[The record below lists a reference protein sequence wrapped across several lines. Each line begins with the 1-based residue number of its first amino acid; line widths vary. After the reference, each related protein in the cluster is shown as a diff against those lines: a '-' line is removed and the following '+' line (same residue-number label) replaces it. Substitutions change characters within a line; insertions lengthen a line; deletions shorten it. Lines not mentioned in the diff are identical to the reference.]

1 MTLWESSMKTRIK
14 LSDIETVL
22 QYATS
27 VALLVV
33 SGTPLN
39 SVYYGLT
46 IVLYLAMTALLYFCG
61 KSRRK
66 SYRIKQAHGVFF
78 LICLISLMATMVIN
92 KDPDTGHYLGVIIQ
106 LAAAVLYVNVI
117 GYERFQE
124 ILYRLVMIICIY
136 SVILTLYC
144 NINKSFC
151 GTLPII
157 ESPAGS
163 SWRSFFNIYFLWGW
177 NEWLRL
183 IRNSACFR
191 EPGVWGAI
199 VCTTLFLKIVQLKRK
214 AITRNEMLGLLI
226 LLVGVLST
234 FSTTAILGLGICF
247 LAFLMAQGARKRTIF
262 WFAIIMIA
270 AVWLVISNWDF
281 LFGKFMAGS
290 DSYVS
295 FKERSDGI
303 WSGLNS
309 WINNPFFGVGCTR
322 YLEAVIGTSANS
334 FVDLLGKYG
343 IFFTSLIVIG
353 LLNWIWS
360 LKCKKVVKIL
370 HVCLMLVILCT
381 QNMILMPFFLI
392 PCLYGY
398 CKKTTKR

>member
-1 MTLWESSMKTRIK
+1 MKTIIK
-14 LSDIETVL
+14 ISNIEIVL
-22 QYATS
+22 QYVTS
-27 VALLVV
+27 VALLIA

-46 IVLYLAMTALLYFCG
+46 IVLYFALTVLLFFCG
-61 KSRRK
+61 KGRHK
-66 SYRIKQAHGVFF
+66 FYRIQRQHSVFF
-78 LICLISLMATMVIN
+78 LICAISLLLTMILN
-92 KDPDTGHYLGVIIQ
+92 NDQDIGHYLGIIIQ
-106 LAAAVLYVNVI
+106 LAAAILYVNVMR
-117 GYERFQE
+117 YERFQK

-136 SVILTLYC
+136 SMILTLYC

-163 SWRSFFNIYFLWGW
+163 NWRSFFNVYFLWGW

-199 VCTTLFLKIVQLKRK
+199 VCTVLFLKIVHLKRK
-214 AITRNEMLGLLI
+214 VTTRKEMLSLLI
-226 LLVGVLST
+226 LIVGVLST
-234 FSTTAILGLGICF
+234 FSTTAIIGLGICF
-247 LAFLMAQGARKRTIF
+247 LAFLLIQGARKRTII
-262 WFAIIMIA
+262 WASLIMVA
-270 AVWLVISNWDF
+270 AAWLVLSKWDF
-281 LFGKFMAGS
+281 LFGKFIAGS
-290 DSYVS
+290 DAYVS
-295 FKERSDGI
+295 FKDRTDGI

-309 WINNPFFGVGCTR
+309 WMNNPLFGVGCTR
-322 YLEAVIGTSANS
+322 YLETIVGTSANS

-343 IFFTSLIVIG
+343 IFFTMAIVIG
-353 LLNWIWS
+353 IINWIWS
-360 LKCKKVVKIL
+360 QECTQLIKIL
-370 HVCLMLVILCT
+370 HICLMLVILCT

-398 CKKTTKR
+398 CKIKKRQMG